1 MSTAYRCI
9 SCLIQR
15 DNKSSKTTGV
25 QLQVMNIY
33 LSGKLSGD
41 FQPGLKFQLVKT
53 S

>member
-9 SCLIQR
+9 SCFIQR